1 MAAITHALTRPE
13 ADYTALDLYDQER
26 FDRVMEL
33 ADDQRDN
40 GEYLALMLAAA
51 SIAGLRIDY
60 GGHIR
65 KCACSCYCPV
75 IFNPDTTDAHCI
87 EASDGYNLGRHQCP
101 RCADEHRETA

>member
-1 MAAITHALTRPE
+1 MAVMTHAQKSPT
-13 ADYTALDLYDQER
+13 ADYNALDQDTQER

-33 ADDQRDN
+33 ADDQPPN

-51 SIAGLRIDY
+51 SIAGLCIPY

-75 IFNPDTTDAHCI
+75 IFDPNDPDAHVI
-87 EASDGYNLGRHQCP
+87 EPGEGYNLGRHQCP
-101 RCADEHRETA
+101 LCADRHRETA